1 MSAYVKTPKHSLQN
15 KFKMSEAFNDIGEN
29 RRTAIYEQLK
39 KEMHAKQER
48 VES

>member
-39 KEMHAKQER
+39 KRDACKTR
-48 VES
+48 TC